1 MNNYTPSSQ
10 AGCYNDM
17 IAGATP
23 ISPTLEAATCQI
35 PIDYGYMTDGGF
47 LRGTGVE
54 VARAIVS

>member
-17 IAGATP
+17 IAGATLP
-23 ISPTLEAATCQI
+23 SPTLEAATCQI

-47 LRGTGVE
+47 LTGYGGGG
-54 VARAIVS
+54 SC

>member
-23 ISPTLEAATCQI
+23 KPHLEATTCQI

-47 LRGTGVE
+47 LTGYGGG
-54 VARAIVS
+54 SC